1 MLSVNCRIA
10 GAPTRQRGR
19 DINTFRGPFDEPAPS
34 GQLPFQFRPASRELA
49 ILPVR
54 RYSGRMKSIALA
66 VRTAAAAAALATG
79 VALAALAPGDTAPTF
94 DADAAIGGKVFRFS
108 LAQALKKGP
117 VVLYF
122 YPKAFTSG
130 CTVEAHLFAEATPR
144 FEALGATVVGMSN
157 DDIDTLKK
165 FSVEAC
171 RDKFAVAADAG
182 AKVMKQYD
190 AALRL
195 APGMAN
201 RVSYVISPEGRIVY
215 AYSSLSPDAHVAK
228 TLAAVEQWKRAAG
241 R

>member
-1 MLSVNCRIA
+1 
-10 GAPTRQRGR
+10 
-19 DINTFRGPFDEPAPS
+19 
-34 GQLPFQFRPASRELA
+34 
-49 ILPVR
+49 
-54 RYSGRMKSIALA
+54 MKSITLA
-66 VRTAAAAAALATG
+66 VRAAAAAASLV
-79 VALAALAPGDTAPTF
+79 VAAAAFAALAPGDAAPDF
-94 DADAAIGGKVFRFS
+94 DAEAAIGGKVFRFS

-130 CTVEAHLFAEATPR
+130 CTAEAHLFAEATPR

-157 DDIDTLKK
+157 DDIDTLKR

-182 AKVMKQYD
+182 AKVMKRYD
-190 AALRL
+190 AALRV
-195 APGMAN
+195 APGMAD

-215 AYSSLSPDAHVAK
+215 AYSSLSPDAHVSN
-228 TLAAVEQWKRAAG
+228 TLAAVEKWKREAG

>member
-1 MLSVNCRIA
+1 
-10 GAPTRQRGR
+10 
-19 DINTFRGPFDEPAPS
+19 
-34 GQLPFQFRPASRELA
+34 
-49 ILPVR
+49 
-54 RYSGRMKSIALA
+54 MKSIALA
-66 VRTAAAAAALATG
+66 VRTAAAAAALAAAG
-79 VALAALAPGDTAPTF
+79 AFAALAPGDAAPDF

-144 FEALGATVVGMSN
+144 FEALGATVVGISN

-182 AKVMKQYD
+182 AAVMKRYD

-195 APGMAN
+195 APGMAD

-215 AYSSLSPDAHVAK
+215 AYSSLSPDAHVSN
-228 TLAAVEQWKRAAG
+228 TLAAVEKWKREAG